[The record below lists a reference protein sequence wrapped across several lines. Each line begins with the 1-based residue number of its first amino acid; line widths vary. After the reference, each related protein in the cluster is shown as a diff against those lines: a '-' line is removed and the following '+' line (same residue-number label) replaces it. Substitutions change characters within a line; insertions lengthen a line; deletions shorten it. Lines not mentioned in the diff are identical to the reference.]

1 MLFSKVQVVVK
12 HLYFDI
18 ASTSKLVQ
26 IYRLL
31 YPPFPVTRMQDMGP
45 QLSRQ
50 VAAPVF
56 EPSYG
61 LAAGA
66 RLM

>member
-1 MLFSKVQVVVK
+1 MLFSKVQVVVVINIFT
-12 HLYFDI
+12 L
-18 ASTSKLVQ
+18 TSLLLVKLVQ

-50 VAAPVF
+50 VAAPVL

-61 LAAGA
+61 LAAG
-66 RLM
+66 